1 MESGI
6 DLTIRLDDDQEP
18 RHFLKFIFSAVI
30 DKAAKRAVV
39 EVSVRGN
46 KFVVQGLISNAH
58 KSV

>member
-6 DLTIRLDDDQEP
+6 DLTMRLDDDQEP

-46 KFVVQGLISNAH
+46 KFVVQGAH
-58 KSV
+58 